1 VSEAL
6 HLVRKPIP
14 CRTARARVLQYA
26 VYATQELRS
35 EALVI
40 FDGVEW
46 DESNLEHAC
55 RRVTAEEIE
64 QVIANA
70 STVRRHRRYAD
81 RILFTDRTDG
91 GKLLTVVARYDAGH
105 HLVRPITAWE
115 ET

>member
-1 VSEAL
+1 VSQPL
-6 HLVRKPIP
+6 PDGS
-14 CRTARARVLQYA
+14 ARVLQHTN
-26 VYATQELRS
+26 YATRRLRF

-40 FDGVEW
+40 FDGAEW

-91 GKLLTVVARYDAGH
+91 GKLVTVVAGCDAGH
-105 HLVRPITAWE
+105 HLVRPITAGE